1 MNGQSLINYVRQHVR
16 DIGYDNRSLTPDL
29 TNNYAGRF
37 WQDYEILLALNNAQM
52 FILEGF
58 LAKKDYEALSL
69 LLNTIEYDGFTVRVP
84 GSYVMPIDYYH
95 YVNARVRISAENQ
108 WTIAKLYMGSDVLP
122 YSRVRD
128 DAVFITKDRM
138 AGVYRGSYDN
148 VKIQFNY
155 LKYPTKIAVGE
166 FNNSFTYWIYKN
178 LIARYAAVILGQKEL
193 STQRDFKNYKQ
204 VLNDMMNNYYF
215 NAKPGA
221 LNDGPR
227 NY

>member
-69 LLNTIEYDGFTVRVP
+69 LLSSIEYDGINSKVP
-84 GSYVMPIDYYH
+84 GTFVLPSDYYH
-95 YVNARVRISAENQ
+95 YVNARVRTSTNNP
-108 WTIAKLYMGSDVLP
+108 WTLSKLYLGSDVLP

-128 DAVFITKDRM
+128 DAVFITKNLIT
-138 AGVYRGSYDN
+138 GVYRGSYDN
-148 VKIQFNY
+148 VKIQLNY
-155 LKYPTKIAVGE
+155 LKYPIKIALGDA
-166 FNNSFTYWIYKN
+166 NNSWTYWIYKN